1 MLASDGVWEFI
12 SSDEA
17 VNIIGAHLDRSGASS
32 ACEYLVRAAIEK
44 WTESEGDYRDD
55 ITAIIVDIRRPFWR
69 ENNTSDNR
77 NS

>member
-32 ACEYLVRAAIEK
+32 ACEYLTRAAIEK

-55 ITAIIVDIRRPFWR
+55 ITAIVVDIRRPFWKKTY
-69 ENNTSDNR
+69 TSDNK